1 MDFANKR
8 LQSRTTKRNI
18 IVLTR
23 LQITT
28 KYGLR
33 IWIHGEKK
41 KKKGFLLQCLKTLEY
56 HDLSELITDPAA
68 QTRTRV
74 TQSVH
79 TQFCGTHPRE

>member
-1 MDFANKR
+1 MEFANKR

-23 LQITT
+23 LQIAT

-41 KKKGFLLQCLKTLEY
+41 KKGFLLQCLKTLEY
-56 HDLSELITDPAA
+56 NDLSELITDPAA
-68 QTRTRV
+68 QTRTSI
-74 TQSVH
+74 TESAH
-79 TQFCGTHPRE
+79 TQFCGTHSRE